1 MKLWKKVILGVVGI
15 GVVYVG
21 VVLGFMYSGARS
33 VPASNPDTILI
44 LGSKVIDDPARP
56 MPVLQERLDAA
67 IPFIEKYDSAKVVVS
82 GGQGQD
88 ESASEASVM
97 KQYLVAHGV
106 AASRITVEDTSMRT
120 EENLANSKGEFE
132 LRKTVIVTSDYHLY
146 RALMLAG
153 RQNIDAT
160 GLPAKTQTGAL
171 FKGVPREILSISYA
185 WVFDR

>member
-1 MKLWKKVILGVVGI
+1 MNLWKKVILALVGI
-15 GVVYVG
+15 GVVYVA
-21 VVLGFMYSGARS
+21 VVLGFMYSGVRTE
-33 VPASNPDTILI
+33 PASSPDTILI

-56 MPVLQERLDAA
+56 MPVLRERLDAA
-67 IPFIEKYDSAKVVVS
+67 IPFIEKHESAKVVVS
-82 GGQGQD
+82 GGQGDD

-97 KQYLVAHGV
+97 KEYLVAQGV
-106 AASRITVEDTSMRT
+106 AATRIEVEDKSMRT
-120 EENLANSKGEFE
+120 EENLANSKAKFDLG
-132 LRKTVIVTSDYHLY
+132 KTVIVTSDYHLY

>member
-1 MKLWKKVILGVVGI
+1 MKIWKKVILALVGI

-21 VVLGFMYSGARS
+21 IVLGFMYSGVRAE
-33 VPASNPDTILI
+33 PAANPDTILI
-44 LGSKVIDDPARP
+44 LGSKVVDNPARP
-56 MPVLQERLDAA
+56 MPVLRERLDAA
-67 IPFIEKYDSAKVVVS
+67 IPFIEAHEAAKVVVS
-82 GGQGQD
+82 GGQGED

-97 KQYLVAHGV
+97 KEYLVAQGV
-106 AASRITVEDTSMRT
+106 AESRIEVEDESMRT
-120 EENLANSKGEFE
+120 EENLANSKAKFDLG
-132 LRKTVIVTSDYHLY
+132 KTVIVTSDYHLY

-185 WVFDR
+185 WVFDW